1 MLLSADSF
9 TVRRFSSSRLRFGG
23 FVDFDIADAR
33 QAFGIITPQKFNQT
47 FAHFAA
53 EIERLAWIGA
63 ADKCA
68 HFDRALLGVGDLQ
81 SAYSSVPLRIVLDQP
96 FQFLSHFA

>member
-1 MLLSADSF
+1 MLLSAHGF

-23 FVDFDIADAR
+23 FVDFDIAHAR

-53 EIERLAWIGA
+53 EIERLARIGA
-63 ADKCA
+63 TDQSAYFYC
-68 HFDRALLGVGDLQ
+68 ALLGVGDLQ
-81 SAYSSVPLRIVLDQP
+81 SAYSSVVLLLVFEQP
-96 FQFLSHFA
+96 FRFIAFF